1 MFDIQLSSGWLCPH
15 SLNINNPIC
24 TVRGNLFKPELLACR
39 QAGNRGILLI
49 YVGIICILSVV
60 HGHKRTASLV
70 AEGIDAANVDPSVVS
85 RVVCSPPS

>member
-60 HGHKRTASLV
+60 HGPSLV